1 MENSK
6 FHVRL
11 HWGLSFDPTVLTK
24 EREKKKRIEKWI
36 IITLIFSTIS
46 IRNYRVYSLL
56 YFKHKI
62 HHEFYFHE
70 RVKER
75 DFEYIRLITKI
86 VKYCLLLKYPL
97 FFKIFFYL
105 KYINFLFIFSISTL
119 KLLKNIKKN
128 NFKQK

>member
-1 MENSK
+1 M
-6 FHVRL
+6 
-11 HWGLSFDPTVLTK
+11 VLTK

-75 DFEYIRLITKI
+75 DFEYIQLINQNSK
-86 VKYCLLLKYPL
+86 VL
-97 FFKIFFYL
+97 FVIEVSIIF
-105 KYINFLFIFSISTL
+105 
-119 KLLKNIKKN
+119 
-128 NFKQK
+128 